1 MKGFSSDLIRRNL
14 RLKYVQ
20 RWDILYTSTSRL
32 PVLSRFIPLS
42 DDRIYSRLYARRI
55 PLAPFFIVA
64 LSSPFLFPLFK
75 VESPSTHHCP
85 SSSLSPSPRD
95 AHYRNV
101 SVTAVKNVNS
111 RYRRH
116 CPVDTKCPLA
126 GIPIVDFGREGDVA
140 THAHRYGAR
149 ARSP

>member
-1 MKGFSSDLIRRNL
+1 MIRRNL

-20 RWDILYTSTSRL
+20 RWDILYTSTSKTSGFIAVH
-32 PVLSRFIPLS
+32 PVIGRPHLFAAIRAPDSSRSLLHRRSLLPLS
-42 DDRIYSRLYARRI
+42 FSALQSRITFRP
-55 PLAPFFIVA
+55 PL
-64 LSSPFLFPLFK
+64 PL
-75 VESPSTHHCP
+75 
-85 SSSLSPSPRD
+85 SSLSPSPRD

-111 RYRRH
+111 RCRRH

>member
-55 PLAPFFIVA
+55 PLALFFIVA
-64 LSSPFLFPLFK
+64 LSSPLSFSALQSRITFRPPL
-75 VESPSTHHCP
+75 P
-85 SSSLSPSPRD
+85 SSLSPSPRD